1 MAEPGEAAGDQRTTL
16 QSTLKVTVA
25 LPVLVAESLAPV
37 SVASGSVAS
46 GAVVGESGTAV
57 AASRA
62 AVAVAEGVIR
72 GSLGGI
78 LAAGAG
84 MGNNG
89 SQQNGK
95 SQTQLTVK
103 VRVQIG
109 VASCAIYACAFNAS
123 CFITGTLL
131 PVQGLGANNK
141 RRKGITKQTNKQKV
155 N

>member
-16 QSTLKVTVA
+16 QSPLKVTVA
-25 LPVLVAESLAPV
+25 LPVPVAESLAPV
-37 SVASGSVAS
+37 SAASGSVAS
-46 GAVVGESGTAV
+46 GAV

-62 AVAVAEGVIR
+62 AVAEGVIR
-72 GSLGGI
+72 GSLGGV
-78 LAAGAG
+78 LTAGAG